1 MLAVLL
7 VLLVSGSVMAQVG
20 SGGRR
25 VALVIGNSVYAHT
38 GELENPVNDATA
50 MRDALTRLDFDVV
63 FRRDADEDAMDDALG
78 VFEEMSAG
86 AELALVFY
94 AGHGMEMNGNNYLVP
109 VDARLSSSA
118 AVGRETVSLDD
129 VLNAVADATTR
140 IVILDACRNNPFTR
154 SMRGAVRANVRS
166 GGLAA
171 VAAGAGSLVAYAAA
185 AGDVADD
192 GDGRHSPFTE
202 ALLAHIE
209 QPGVDVRIML
219 GNVGEAVRDRTA
231 RQQPFIY
238 SSLSGEHYLGDVT
251 GGPNPAAVET
261 ALGLN
266 RDARRAVQLGL
277 VSAGF
282 AAGVPDGVFGP
293 TTRAAI
299 RAWQRSRGAV
309 PSGYLDASS
318 SSALGAP
325 VASALPVAVPPAA
338 SGSSAAAVLQQETV
352 FWQSIQSSTDPADFE
367 AYLELFTSGT
377 FSWLA
382 RNRLAALR
390 AVDGGAGSPA
400 TERPGAGA
408 PASVSGIVS
417 AGVAVEV
424 AEPVA
429 VAEAMVVDAVPP
441 VGADV
446 DVTELD
452 AAQLRRMAERGDARA
467 QTELGER
474 YEDGRGGARDYGEA
488 VLWFRRAAEQGYAP
502 AQAAIGYM
510 YDAGRGVGQDDEVA
524 LSWYR
529 LAAEQGDARGQSN
542 FGVMYE
548 NGRGVAQD
556 YAEAVRWFRR
566 AAEQGDARGQ
576 NNLGVMY
583 ENGRGVAQDYA
594 EAVRWFRRA
603 AEQGDALGKSNLGV
617 MYENG
622 RGVAQDYTEA
632 VRWFRRAV
640 EQGDARGQ
648 NSLGVMYENGRGVAQ
663 DYAEAVRWFRR
674 AAEQGDARGQN
685 NLGVMYENGRGVR
698 RDRVEAARWYR
709 MAADQGHENAQKV
722 LDRLR

>member
-1 MLAVLL
+1 MDIDARRLGLRRERAAGERGPGAGRTRRVEVVWVLAVLL

-20 SGGRR
+20 AGGRR

-109 VDARLSSSA
+109 VDARLSSAA
-118 AVGRETVSLDD
+118 AVARETVSLDD
-129 VLNAVADATTR
+129 VLNAVVDATTR

-293 TTRAAI
+293 TTRTAI

-325 VASALPVAVPPAA
+325 VASAPPVAVPPAA

-352 FWQSIQSSTDPADFE
+352 FWQSIQGSTDPADFE
-367 AYLELFTSGT
+367 AYLELFTNGT
-377 FSWLA
+377 FSRLA

-400 TERPGAGA
+400 TGRPGGGA
-408 PASVSGIVS
+408 PASVSGIAS
-417 AGVAVEV
+417 AGVDAPRRPGDVFRDCE
-424 AEPVA
+424 ECP
-429 VAEAMVVDAVPP
+429 EMVVLPGGGLA
-441 VGADV
+441 
-446 DVTELD
+446 
-452 AAQLRRMAERGDARA
+452 
-467 QTELGER
+467 LGR
-474 YEDGRGGARDYGEA
+474 YEVTVGEYRAFASATGGGAGDCFGLSWQDPGFPQTDRQPVTCMSWDDAQAYVSWLSRRTGATYRLPTEA
-488 VLWFRRAAEQGYAP
+488 EWERAAEGS
-502 AQAAIGYM
+502 QAGCY
-510 YDAGRGVGQDDEVA
+510 Y
-524 LSWYR
+524 S
-529 LAAEQGDARGQSN
+529 ARPG
-542 FGVMYE
+542 
-548 NGRGVAQD
+548 
-556 YAEAVRWFRR
+556 
-566 AAEQGDARGQ
+566 
-576 NNLGVMY
+576 NLGTCPVGSYGSNAAGLSDMVGNLW
-583 ENGRGVAQDYA
+583 EWTSDCWEGDCGRRVLRGGSWHYL
-594 EAVRWFRRA
+594 AVSLRPGARSRSA
-603 AEQGDALGKSNLGV
+603 AGN
-617 MYENG
+617 
-622 RGVAQDYTEA
+622 RG
-632 VRWFRRAV
+632 
-640 EQGDARGQ
+640 
-648 NSLGVMYENGRGVAQ
+648 NSLG
-663 DYAEAVRWFRR
+663 FRVSR
-674 AAEQGDARGQN
+674 T
-685 NLGVMYENGRGVR
+685 
-698 RDRVEAARWYR
+698 
-709 MAADQGHENAQKV
+709 
-722 LDRLR
+722 LD

>member
-1 MLAVLL
+1 MDIDARRLGLRRERAAGERGPGAGRTRQVEAVGVLAVLL

-20 SGGRR
+20 AGGRR

-63 FRRDADEDAMDDALG
+63 FRRDADEDAMEDALG

-171 VAAGAGSLVAYAAA
+171 VSAGAGSLVAYAAA

-266 RDARRAVQLGL
+266 RDARRTVQQGL
-277 VSAGF
+277 VAAGF

-352 FWQSIQSSTDPADFE
+352 FWQSIQGSTDPADFE
-367 AYLELFTSGT
+367 AYLELFTNGT
-377 FSWLA
+377 FSRLA

-390 AVDGGAGSPA
+390 ALDGGAGSPA

-408 PASVSGIVS
+408 PASVSGIAS
-417 AGVAVEV
+417 AGVDAPRRPGDVFRDCDECP
-424 AEPVA
+424 E
-429 VAEAMVVDAVPP
+429 MVVLPGGGLALGRYEVTVGEYRAFAAATGGGASGGCFTFGDGGNSWRAPGFPQTDRHPVTCLSWEDAQAYVSWLSRRTGATYRLPTEAEWDRRRAGSQPDATGWGRGTRPDGTCPVGTYGSNAAGLSDMVGNVWEWTSDCWEGNCGPVVCCAAAPGPQCRGPPAWRALLVHRRPP
-441 VGADV
+441 VRPGFSCF
-446 DVTELD
+446 ED
-452 AAQLRRMAERGDARA
+452 A
-467 QTELGER
+467 
-474 YEDGRGGARDYGEA
+474 
-488 VLWFRRAAEQGYAP
+488 
-502 AQAAIGYM
+502 
-510 YDAGRGVGQDDEVA
+510 
-524 LSWYR
+524 
-529 LAAEQGDARGQSN
+529 
-542 FGVMYE
+542 
-548 NGRGVAQD
+548 
-556 YAEAVRWFRR
+556 
-566 AAEQGDARGQ
+566 
-576 NNLGVMY
+576 
-583 ENGRGVAQDYA
+583 
-594 EAVRWFRRA
+594 
-603 AEQGDALGKSNLGV
+603 
-617 MYENG
+617 
-622 RGVAQDYTEA
+622 
-632 VRWFRRAV
+632 
-640 EQGDARGQ
+640 
-648 NSLGVMYENGRGVAQ
+648 
-663 DYAEAVRWFRR
+663 
-674 AAEQGDARGQN
+674 
-685 NLGVMYENGRGVR
+685 
-698 RDRVEAARWYR
+698 
-709 MAADQGHENAQKV
+709 
-722 LDRLR
+722 

>member
-1 MLAVLL
+1 MDIDARRLGLRRERAAGERGPGAGRTRQVEAVGVLAVLL

-20 SGGRR
+20 AGGRR

-63 FRRDADEDAMDDALG
+63 FRRDADEDAMEDALG

-171 VAAGAGSLVAYAAA
+171 VSAGAGSLVAYAAA

-219 GNVGEAVRDRTA
+219 GNVGEAVRDRTV

-266 RDARRAVQLGL
+266 RDARRTVQQGL
-277 VSAGF
+277 VAAGF

-325 VASALPVAVPPAA
+325 VASALPVAVPAAA

-352 FWQSIQSSTDPADFE
+352 FWQSIQGSTDPADFE
-367 AYLELFTSGT
+367 AYLELFTNGT
-377 FSWLA
+377 FSRLA

-390 AVDGGAGSPA
+390 ALDGGAGSPA
-400 TERPGAGA
+400 TERPPAGA
-408 PASVSGIVS
+408 PASVSGIAS
-417 AGVAVEV
+417 AGVDALRRPGDVFRDCDECPEMVVLPGRWSGAGSVRGDGGGVSCVRGGDGRRRERRMFHFWRRRQFVAGSRVSADGSSSGDVPELGGRAGVCVV
-424 AEPVA
+424 AEPADGCGVSVA
-429 VAEAMVVDAVPP
+429 DGGG
-441 VGADV
+441 VGA
-446 DVTELD
+446 
-452 AAQLRRMAERGDARA
+452 A
-467 QTELGER
+467 
-474 YEDGRGGARDYGEA
+474 
-488 VLWFRRAAEQGYAP
+488 
-502 AQAAIGYM
+502 
-510 YDAGRGVGQDDEVA
+510 
-524 LSWYR
+524 
-529 LAAEQGDARGQSN
+529 
-542 FGVMYE
+542 
-548 NGRGVAQD
+548 
-556 YAEAVRWFRR
+556 
-566 AAEQGDARGQ
+566 
-576 NNLGVMY
+576 
-583 ENGRGVAQDYA
+583 
-594 EAVRWFRRA
+594 
-603 AEQGDALGKSNLGV
+603 
-617 MYENG
+617 
-622 RGVAQDYTEA
+622 
-632 VRWFRRAV
+632 
-640 EQGDARGQ
+640 
-648 NSLGVMYENGRGVAQ
+648 
-663 DYAEAVRWFRR
+663 
-674 AAEQGDARGQN
+674 
-685 NLGVMYENGRGVR
+685 GVR
-698 RDRVEAARWYR
+698 VSGR
-709 MAADQGHENAQKV
+709 MLLRPHEEPWNVPGGHVRLERRGPVRHGRELVGMDVGLQG
-722 LDRLR
+722 R